1 MNSPRIL
8 VVDDE
13 RELLEGLEEYLAE
26 NGYEVT
32 TAIDGEAGLAA
43 ARANPL
49 DLVLL
54 DIRMPGLDGR
64 EVCRRLRQM
73 DSGLPIILLTAVNEE
88 DLARQVMEIGAYD
101 YITKPIDLNYLRTSV
116 VIKIIDMFGS
126 EKVEWEP

>member
-43 ARANPL
+43 ARANPP

-88 DLARQVMEIGAYD
+88 DLARQAMEIGAYD

>member
-26 NGYEVT
+26 NRYEVT

-43 ARANPL
+43 ARANPP

-64 EVCRRLRQM
+64 EVCRRFRQM

-88 DLARQVMEIGAYD
+88 DLARQAMEIGAYD

>member
-43 ARANPL
+43 ARANPP